1 MKQVTFI
8 GLGAMGAPM
17 AENIIKAGFRL
28 KVYDLSKERCENLIS
43 HGGMPADDLRDAGS
57 GADIVFTMLPAT
69 QDVNSVLEGK
79 DGILHHMMSGG
90 IVVDMSTVS
99 PSGTDSIAE
108 ACKKYGVRFM
118 DAPVGRQVVHAIK
131 GESLFMVGC
140 DDEPTFL
147 DVKPYLDA
155 MGTTIV
161 RCGGIGMGTRM
172 KVVNNMQILTI
183 AEVTAEAILLSEKLG
198 LKLDLVKQV
207 NADTTATNGQM
218 QFTFPTKVF
227 SGDTAPGF
235 TIELAHKDM
244 ALAMEAAN
252 ELKLQLPSCESAE
265 GVYRR
270 VKKSPLGKKDFSALL
285 EYWCQLN
292 KIETPRIN

>member
-1 MKQVTFI
+1 
-8 GLGAMGAPM
+8 M
-17 AENIIKAGFRL
+17 AS
-28 KVYDLSKERCENLIS
+28 DLW
-43 HGGMPADDLRDAGS
+43 MLR
-57 GADIVFTMLPAT
+57 F
-69 QDVNSVLEGK
+69 
-79 DGILHHMMSGG
+79 
-90 IVVDMSTVS
+90 
-99 PSGTDSIAE
+99 
-108 ACKKYGVRFM
+108 
-118 DAPVGRQVVHAIK
+118 GRQVIHAIK

-198 LKLDLVKQV
+198 LKLELVKQV

-227 SGDTAPGF
+227 SGDIAPV
-235 TIELAHKDM
+235 
-244 ALAMEAAN
+244 
-252 ELKLQLPSCESAE
+252 LPSSWRIRIWLWQCKQQTS
-265 GVYRR
+265 
-270 VKKSPLGKKDFSALL
+270 
-285 EYWCQLN
+285 LN
-292 KIETPRIN
+292 CSYHRASQPKGYTGA

>member
-1 MKQVTFI
+1 MSDRYKRSEQPPPPMF
-8 GLGAMGAPM
+8 LG
-17 AENIIKAGFRL
+17 E
-28 KVYDLSKERCENLIS
+28 KER
-43 HGGMPADDLRDAGS
+43 
-57 GADIVFTMLPAT
+57 
-69 QDVNSVLEGK
+69 
-79 DGILHHMMSGG
+79 
-90 IVVDMSTVS
+90 
-99 PSGTDSIAE
+99 
-108 ACKKYGVRFM
+108 
-118 DAPVGRQVVHAIK
+118 
-131 GESLFMVGC
+131 
-140 DDEPTFL
+140 
-147 DVKPYLDA
+147 
-155 MGTTIV
+155 
-161 RCGGIGMGTRM
+161 
-172 KVVNNMQILTI
+172 
-183 AEVTAEAILLSEKLG
+183 
-198 LKLDLVKQV
+198 DLVKQV

-227 SGDTAPGF
+227 SGDTSPGF